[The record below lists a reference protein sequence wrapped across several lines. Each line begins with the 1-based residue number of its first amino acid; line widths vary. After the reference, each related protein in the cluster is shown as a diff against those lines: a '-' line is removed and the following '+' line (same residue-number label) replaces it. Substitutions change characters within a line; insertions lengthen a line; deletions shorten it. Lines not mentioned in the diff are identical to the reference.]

1 MNVIKVQVKRKG
13 EQQTQP
19 RANISVETSEKGRD
33 TYAQTVEIREKRIGI
48 VFKVIYVVAIFF
60 AAMFMTLSAGAGKG
74 LTDLYIMEAAAATLL
89 LVVLIY
95 MVMYIINEMK
105 CLKLYE
111 SDLPK
116 KQIELTE
123 NSYSQ
128 IFMSWRTSGF
138 MALLSVAVISQ
149 IKDWLKADY
158 VAGAFIGFFVLFM
171 ILFCVTSF
179 VKGIKNKVFWIFQC
193 ALGTGMLICVLL
205 LPAFAANVN

>member
-60 AAMFMTLSAGAGKG
+60 AAMFVTLSGGVGKG
-74 LTDLYIMEAAAATLL
+74 LTDLYIIEAAVTALL
-89 LVVLIY
+89 LVILIY
-95 MVMYIINEMK
+95 MVAYIINEMK
-105 CLKLYE
+105 CLKLHAA
-111 SDLPK
+111 DLPE
-116 KQIELTE
+116 KQIETTE

-128 IFMSWRTSGF
+128 IFLSWHTSG
-138 MALLSVAVISQ
+138 LTAVFSIGVITE
-149 IKDWLKADY
+149 IKNCLTADY
-158 VAGAFIGFFVLFM
+158 VAVAFFGFFVLFM

-179 VKGIKNKVFWIFQC
+179 VKGIKKKILWILQC
-193 ALGTGMLICVLL
+193 AFGTGMLICMLL
-205 LPAFAANVN
+205 LPAFAVNGN